1 MGCKSF
7 LGSIISF
14 IHFLCDWKSM
24 TNIFSS
30 KVCWSNVFTEAP
42 PGIFLPL
49 RKPHPGWLFM
59 VLLTVTVGDFFNI
72 SLNLSPAVMSEKALC
87 RSEMV
92 DPPFQTRPPL
102 PPPPRPRPGRKM
114 AVISLAR
121 LASQQSHSTLST
133 TIFTTNF
140 PLQFS
145 LYPLHWVLHS
155 QHITHCTL
163 HNWNVPYLLLYRWN
177 KESKCRKG
185 ERRLSGEY
193 EFYFAQMMIRIVR
206 LIHNLT
212 PQFKI
217 RQFDTTI
224 QKIWHGNIL
233 HQKIWHHNEKSD
245 NLTRKY
251 FTPDNLT
258 HLSWCQI
265 VVVSKQ

>member
-1 MGCKSF
+1 MFSQKRHQESF
-7 LGSIISF
+7 
-14 IHFLCDWKSM
+14 FLWENPARADFLWC
-24 TNIFSS
+24 
-30 KVCWSNVFTEAP
+30 CWQ
-42 PGIFLPL
+42 LLL
-49 RKPHPGWLFM
+49 R
-59 VLLTVTVGDFFNI
+59 I
-72 SLNLSPAVMSEKALC
+72 SLIFPMICLQLLCLKKLYADLRWSSFWDAASSASSVETETGQKNGSHKSGPSRQPAE
-87 RSEMV
+87 
-92 DPPFQTRPPL
+92 PL
-102 PPPPRPRPGRKM
+102 YTFHYNFHYK
-114 AVISLAR
+114 
-121 LASQQSHSTLST
+121 LST
-133 TIFTTNF
+133 TI
-140 PLQFS
+140 LS
-145 LYPLHWVLHS
+145 LPTALSFAQPAHY
-155 QHITHCTL
+155 TL
-163 HNWNVPYLLLYRWN
+163 HIAILNWNVPYLLLYRWN